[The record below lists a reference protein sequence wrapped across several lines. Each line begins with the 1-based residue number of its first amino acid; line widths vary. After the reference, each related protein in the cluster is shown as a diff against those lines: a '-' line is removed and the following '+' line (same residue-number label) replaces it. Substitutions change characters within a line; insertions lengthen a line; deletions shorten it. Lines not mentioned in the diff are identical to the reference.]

1 MDQEAD
7 KRVKQGWPT
16 WVRELVRKTL
26 HIGVIV
32 LALPLHW
39 LNWWYSLGFALVA
52 FIWNALGMPRYFKF
66 TFREDELK
74 AGYSVGMLSYP
85 IVVMILAVI
94 FPLPIAA
101 SQWAALSIGD
111 GFATLF
117 GEAFGTKKLPW
128 NKDKSYAGSLA
139 FVVFATFGSTF
150 FFFFTIDN
158 VQGSSFLWQ
167 GHALLVHLTTFH
179 LGEMFLI
186 CFLSSVAGAAFESLP
201 YQPIDDNVSA
211 PLFGAITKLLLCY
224 LL

>member
-1 MDQEAD
+1 MDQEAEE
-7 KRVKQGWPT
+7 RLIQGLPT
-16 WVRELVRKTL
+16 WARELVRKTL

-39 LNWWYSLGFALVA
+39 MSWWYGIGFAVA
-52 FIWNALGMPRYFKF
+52 AFLWNALGMPRYFRF
-66 TFREDELK
+66 TFREDEIK

-85 IVVMILAVI
+85 IVVLILVVI

-117 GEAFGTKKLPW
+117 GKAFGKKKLPW
-128 NKDKSYAGSLA
+128 HKEKSYAGTLA
-139 FVVFATFGSTF
+139 FIFFATLGSTF

-158 VQGSSFLWQ
+158 IAGSSFLWQ
-167 GHALLVHLTTFH
+167 GRAMLEHLTTFSIP
-179 LGEMFLI
+179 EMFLI
-186 CFLSSVAGAAFESLP
+186 CLLSSVAGALFESSP

>member
-7 KRVKQGWPT
+7 KRVMQGLPT
-16 WVRELVRKTL
+16 WARELVRKTL

-39 LNWWYSLGFALVA
+39 LSWWYGIAFAVAA
-52 FIWNALGMPRYFKF
+52 FIWNALGMPRYFRF
-66 TFREDELK
+66 TFREDEIK

-85 IVVMILAVI
+85 IVVLILVVI

-128 NKDKSYAGSLA
+128 NKDKSYAGTFA
-139 FVVFATFGSTF
+139 FIFFASIGSTF
-150 FFFFTIDN
+150 FFWFVLSN
-158 VQGSSFLWQ
+158 VEASSFLWQ
-167 GHALLVHLTTFH
+167 GRAMLQHLTTFSTA
-179 LGEMFLI
+179 EMFLI
-186 CFLSSVAGAAFESLP
+186 CFVSSVAGAIFESLP

>member
-1 MDQEAD
+1 M
-7 KRVKQGWPT
+7 QGWPT
-16 WVRELVRKTL
+16 WARELIRKTL

-39 LNWWYSLGFALVA
+39 LSWWYGIGFAVAA
-52 FIWNALGMPRYFKF
+52 FIWNALGMPRFFRF
-66 TFREDELK
+66 TFREDEIK

-85 IVVMILAVI
+85 VVVLIMVVI

-128 NKDKSYAGSLA
+128 NKDKSYAGTLA
-139 FVVFATFGSTF
+139 FIFFATFGSTF
-150 FFFFTIDN
+150 FFFFTIGN
-158 VQGSSFLWQ
+158 VAGSSFLWQ
-167 GHALLVHLTTFH
+167 GAAMLQHLTTF
-179 LGEMFLI
+179 GPAEMFLI
-186 CFLSSVAGAAFESLP
+186 CFVSSVAGAIFESLP